1 MGIPPTPAT
10 GLSTTAPSGPV
21 VSAAPCCPDVAT
33 FEGSTGARASYFGFD
48 DKTNLVPNIGVD
60 EYWIPPTDAKAL
72 PGSKETRDGARWV
85 SVGVGREAQVQINF
99 GGTFTA
105 ACLGNCTFVVDPA
118 TVADVTSGPPSASGA
133 IFKIKGKAAGEAS
146 VKVMCDGKLRGYFH
160 VWCAQPVVLNLDI
173 CTLKTATVGAATYS
187 TATIRA
193 TANEIFRQALISF
206 SVRDL
211 GIVDISGDTN
221 ATTAEAAATSATKF
235 TSSTAIKA
243 ALHTAANAV
252 LLARSLRPPPP
263 ALTGA
268 GATLNPPTPIPSG
281 PPPVLPRTGA
291 YRLYV
296 YIPTAVRVSAAGSV
310 LNVGS
315 SPAFTYFQSA
325 GASENSIAHELGHC
339 LGLHHPSTQN
349 SSDTSAANA
358 AKLQFPAHL
367 LATEGSAT
375 TAIPQ
380 TNTEPV
386 VTAAAAKGNVM
397 SSDPLNLM
405 GYWGKKIER
414 KPMRY
419 AQWKTCSRS

>member
-1 MGIPPTPAT
+1 MGKPTTPAA

-21 VSAAPCCPDVAT
+21 VSTAPCCPDVAT
-33 FEGSTGARASYFGFD
+33 FEGSTGARSSYFGFD
-48 DKTNLVPNIGVD
+48 DKTNIVPNVGVD
-60 EYWIPPTDAKAL
+60 EYWIPPTDAKTL
-72 PGSKETRDGARWV
+72 PGNKETRDGARWV
-85 SVGVGREAQVQINF
+85 SVGIGQEAQVQINF

-105 ACLGNCTFVVDPA
+105 ACLANCTFVVDPA
-118 TVADVTSGPPSASGA
+118 TVADVTSGTPAASGA
-133 IFKIKGKAAGEAS
+133 IFKIKGKAVGEAS

-187 TATIRA
+187 TATIKA
-193 TANEIFRQALISF
+193 VADEIFRQALISF

-211 GIVDISGDTN
+211 GVVDISGDTV
-221 ATTAEAAATSATKF
+221 ATAAEAAATSTTRF
-235 TSSTAIKA
+235 TSSNTIKA
-243 ALHTAANAV
+243 ALHTAADAV
-252 LLARSLRPPPP
+252 LQARSPLPPPP
-263 ALTGA
+263 PLTGA
-268 GATLNPPTPIPSG
+268 GATLSPPPPAPSG

-296 YIPTAVRVSAAGSV
+296 YIPTAVSPSAAGSV

-349 SSDTSAANA
+349 STNTSAASA

-367 LATEGSAT
+367 LATEGNST
-375 TAIPQ
+375 TAIPA
-380 TNTEPV
+380 TNTEPA
-386 VTAAAAKGNVM
+386 VTAASAKGNVM
-397 SSDPLNLM
+397 SADPLNLM

-414 KPMRY
+414 KPIRY